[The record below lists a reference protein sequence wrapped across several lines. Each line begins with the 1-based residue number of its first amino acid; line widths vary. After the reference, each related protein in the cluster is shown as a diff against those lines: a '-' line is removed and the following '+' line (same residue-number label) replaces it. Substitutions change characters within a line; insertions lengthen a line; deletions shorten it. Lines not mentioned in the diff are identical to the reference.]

1 MFQEGNYNVIEF
13 YPPTQGMNQ
22 NISPEMLPNDFASY
36 LENLIPYPAGLL
48 TPRFGTTLIGQVPNA
63 EKNIIEA
70 FGYITKD
77 DKEQILL
84 YVQEFVQD
92 TTATEFTLTDTDRY
106 QLTFISENGN
116 KYLNDTPIKIQ
127 YTLNGTTTVYDYIVE
142 NTGGFNLIDIRVQ
155 NNPFPLS
162 SSGVVINQ
170 VSYAVGTIYS
180 YDVASNTLSNPLKTG
195 LSVGCVPR
203 SETFLNTLIIY
214 NGVDK
219 VLTWDGVNLVEMHEF
234 VKQTGLTSVVKT
246 GDTHINLVGPEDI
259 LIAINYRVGNIV
271 KFSNGDTS
279 TNLTV
284 TNYGGTVTNGIRTAT
299 IVLNG
304 TIPQITNTTQIFY
317 QAFPPPFN
325 YIKAIQDRLW
335 ALAPG
340 AVSLEYRNPGQEM
353 LVFFSYKPN
362 TLTGWFN
369 ERTGTVPSLNIASKH
384 GVPDNLEA
392 ITYINGNI
400 VFAGRE
406 RTQVW
411 SGTDP
416 EGSVAPLGGSPLIF
430 NGVIATGVVHGNLII
445 DLPNDVFFISKNGH
459 QSASSLNV
467 AKQFAA
473 TSVNAVDPTVKQ
485 YLKTINSSNINYRAC
500 RSFKYD
506 GGNLA
511 GFKIGNNN
519 VLASLFSTS
528 LYAWTSLSGDFLK
541 ANTFL
546 TLGNALYLFIQN
558 KIYKYADNND
568 GSLPIYGDQNGT
580 ALIHCR
586 WVPAYPQLKGYR
598 FVNKRYE
605 LQIDYPSTFSLRE
618 ENQVYLTVN
627 GDLPKSYEISTKCR
641 FDLRGDAFNTIPF
654 TTDNPAEPDSIGFR
668 FAQPYSSFKDR
679 FKFIASKFSPSLDLY
694 VKDGPIVIKKL
705 KMYGIV
711 ERK

>member
-13 YPPTQGMNQ
+13 SPPTQGMYQ
-22 NISPEMLPNDFASY
+22 NIAPEMLTNDFAAY

-48 TPRFGTTLIGQVPNA
+48 TPRFGTRLMGQVPNA

-70 FGYITKD
+70 FGYITND

-92 TTATEFTLTDTDRY
+92 TTVNSFSLSSDNRY
-106 QLTFISENGN
+106 ELAFFSDNSD
-116 KYLNDTPIKIQ
+116 KYINDTPIKIQ
-127 YTLNGTTTVYDYIVE
+127 YTLNGTRVVYDVIVE
-142 NTGGFNLIDIRVQ
+142 DKGGFDLVHITVK

-162 SSGVVINQ
+162 TSGVVINQ
-170 VSYAVGTIYS
+170 ISYAVGSIYL
-180 YDVASNTLSNPLKTG
+180 YDVASNTLSNLLKTG

-203 SETFLNTLIIY
+203 CEIFLNTLIIY

-219 VLTWDGVNLVEMHEF
+219 ILTWDGVTLTEMHEF

-246 GDTHINLVGPEDI
+246 DNTHLKLIGPEAI
-259 LIAINYRVGNIV
+259 LNSTNYNTDNIIQFTNGNT
-271 KFSNGDTS
+271 N

-284 TNYGGTVTNGIRTAT
+284 TSKTST
-299 IVLNG
+299 IVNG
-304 TIPQITNTTQIFY
+304 VTTINLTFSVNLPEISNTTQIFY
-317 QAFPPPFN
+317 RAFPPPFN
-325 YIKAIQDRLW
+325 VIKAINDRLW

-362 TLTGWFN
+362 TLSGWFN
-369 ERTGTVPSLNIASKH
+369 ERTGMVPSINIASKH
-384 GVPDNLEA
+384 GTPDNLEA
-392 ITYINGNI
+392 ITYINGNVI
-400 VFAGRE
+400 FAGRE

-416 EGSVAPLGGSPLIF
+416 EGSIAPFGGSPLVF

-445 DLPNDVFFISKNGH
+445 DLPNDIFFISKNGH

-473 TSVNAVDPTVKQ
+473 TSVNAVDPTIKQ

-511 GFKIGNNN
+511 GFTIGNNN

-528 LYAWTSLSGDFLK
+528 LYAWTSLSGDFLRS
-541 ANTFL
+541 NTFL
-546 TLGNALYLFIQN
+546 TLGNSLYLFIKN
-558 KIYKYADNND
+558 KIYKYADGND

-580 ALIHCR
+580 GLIHCR
-586 WVPAYPQLKGYR
+586 WTPAYPQLKGYR
-598 FVNKRYE
+598 FANKRYE
-605 LQIDYPSTFSLRE
+605 LQIDYPSTFYIDQ
-618 ENQVYLTVN
+618 ENQVYLTIF
-627 GDLPKSYEISTKCR
+627 GDLPKSYQISTKCR

-654 TTDNPAEPDSIGFR
+654 TKDTHAEPDSIGFR
-668 FAQPYSSFKDR
+668 FAHPYSFFKDR
-679 FKFIASKFSPSLDLY
+679 FKFIASKFAPRLDLY
-694 VKDGPIVIKKL
+694 VKDGPMVIRKL